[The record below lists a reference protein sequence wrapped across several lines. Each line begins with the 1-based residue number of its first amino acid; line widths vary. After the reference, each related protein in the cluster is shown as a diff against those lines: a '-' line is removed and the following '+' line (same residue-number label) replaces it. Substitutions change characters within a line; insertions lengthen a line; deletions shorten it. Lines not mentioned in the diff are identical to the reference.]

1 MEFSKTIFITL
12 LIFSCFVTIIV
23 SIYTQQIS
31 NYLNLK
37 DKPDFKRKLHKKNV
51 PLTGSIPLILIL
63 IFTLL
68 LNIFF
73 EIITDIDY
81 LLILISSLCIYF
93 VGFIDDKFGLTPIKK
108 ISLIS
113 LIAIVTIVSSKDLI
127 VSKFYI
133 SFYDAFFYIDYFAI
147 FFTVLCLL
155 TLTNSFNLIDGINGL
170 ATGVLIIWLLSYIFM
185 FSNYFNSSELNGFN
199 FFIILLSINL
209 LIIFYFNFR
218 GKFFLGDSGSL
229 FLSYFFGLII
239 IKSVNTYYN
248 QDILVGYSA
257 ENIFLIFLIPFSD
270 MIRVMILRIEKRTNP
285 FGGDRNHFHHLIFD
299 YFNQN
304 NFAII
309 VYFLFISLPI
319 ILGAIFHK
327 FYAIKPIIIIFI
339 TILVFLI
346 SCKLIFLNKKIK

>member
-1 MEFSKTIFITL
+1 
-12 LIFSCFVTIIV
+12 
-23 SIYTQQIS
+23 
-31 NYLNLK
+31 
-37 DKPDFKRKLHKKNV
+37 
-51 PLTGSIPLILIL
+51 
-63 IFTLL
+63 
-68 LNIFF
+68 
-73 EIITDIDY
+73 
-81 LLILISSLCIYF
+81 
-93 VGFIDDKFGLTPIKK
+93 
-108 ISLIS
+108 
-113 LIAIVTIVSSKDLI
+113 
-127 VSKFYI
+127 
-133 SFYDAFFYIDYFAI
+133 
-147 FFTVLCLL
+147 
-155 TLTNSFNLIDGINGL
+155 
-170 ATGVLIIWLLSYIFM
+170 M
-185 FSNYFNSSELNGFN
+185 FSNSFNSSELNGFN

-339 TILVFLI
+339 AILVFLI
-346 SCKLIFLNKKIK
+346 SCKLIYLNKKIK

>member
-37 DKPDFKRKLHKKNV
+37 DKPDLKRKLHKKNV

-73 EIITDIDY
+73 EIITDTDY

-93 VGFIDDKFGLTPIKK
+93 VGFIDDKFGLAPIKK

-113 LIAIVTIVSSKDLI
+113 LVTIVTIVSSKDLI

-133 SFYDAFFYIDYFAI
+133 SFYDTFFYIDYFAI

-185 FSNYFNSSELNGFN
+185 FSNSFNSSELNGFN
-199 FFIILLSINL
+199 FFIILLLINL

-239 IKSVNTYYN
+239 IKSVNIYYN

-319 ILGAIFHK
+319 ILSAIFHK
-327 FYAIKPIIIIFI
+327 YYSIKPIIIIFI
-339 TILVFLI
+339 AILLFLI
-346 SCKLIFLNKKIK
+346 SCKLIYLNKKIK